1 MSLFSHTSR
10 SKVITQ
16 KNEVMSQTLTFC
28 QAWLRIIFAEGPRQV
43 INALTLYS
51 VMQADLVPIG
61 EHKVTKGHTPI
72 SQFFINI
79 QILANHNKEQAAILF
94 GMLFTLVIWV
104 LYALGLLIAV
114 LFYLLFLLNHIPS
127 KDNGLSNYCRR
138 KIDSRLQKIVGVKVN
153 RALEKANT
161 NRMLHEF
168 NAVKRGAPGQ
178 VKRQPTLPMLD
189 TDLNYKAHDMPSPLR
204 RANDA
209 TYSFSMSSNSPRN
222 EIPNS
227 RDGESTIL
235 DIFPARPLPPS
246 RTATQSSAF
255 SNTTYNSKGSL
266 LRDAAEMDYG
276 PLGRNYPPAG
286 VSYMRSQ
293 HSLNTETP
301 SVDRSATLRSQNP
314 QQSINSSVLPG
325 GRSRTARS
333 QSAQQFSTTEWI
345 PSPLRSGRTP
355 GPDQMTPANF
365 QNINSAGVGYSNTH
379 YEQPPIY
386 GHGVGSA
393 AEKVNMTPISRQNN
407 DHRSVVEKRPPI
419 PPRSALRAL
428 GNTAQCFA
436 LNDHRSRTLSPQS
449 TREAATLSDFG
460 IQQRFVDQPT
470 PVNGRYIAFNPQL
483 DRRPPQIKTATSA
496 PDLARTA
503 MDSRPPTSSADKYL
517 PQAQQRRQQQQ
528 KFPPPRRAGTAP
540 LPQRSDSYYDGYS
553 MGQETVRSGTAPV
566 HSIPPGYEYEDDN
579 FHYITRNQTPAP
591 QIASSSPNN
600 SHAIWWEKEGHRFQR
615 PS

>member
-1 MSLFSHTSR
+1 MRLCSL
-10 SKVITQ
+10 
-16 KNEVMSQTLTFC
+16 TLTFC

-72 SQFFINI
+72 SQFFLNI
-79 QILANHNKEQAAILF
+79 EILANHNKEQAAILF

-189 TDLNYKAHDMPSPLR
+189 TDSNYKAHDMPPPLR

-209 TYSFSMSSNSPRN
+209 TYSFFMSSNSPRSG
-222 EIPNS
+222 IPSS
-227 RDGESTIL
+227 RDGESAIL

-266 LRDAAEMDYG
+266 LRDAVEIDYG
-276 PLGRNYPPAG
+276 LPGRNKTLTG
-286 VSYMRSQ
+286 VSSIRFQ
-293 HSLNTETP
+293 HSPNTDAP
-301 SVDRSATLRSQNP
+301 PVDRSATLRSQNP
-314 QQSINSSVLPG
+314 QQSINSSVTPG
-325 GRSRTARS
+325 GRSLTARS
-333 QSAQQFSTTEWI
+333 QIEQQSSTAEWI
-345 PSPLRSGRTP
+345 PPPLRSGRTT
-355 GPDQMTPANF
+355 GPDQMTRANR
-365 QNINSAGVGYSNTH
+365 QNTNATGVGYSNTH
-379 YEQPPIY
+379 HEKPPIY
-386 GHGVGSA
+386 DHGVGSA
-393 AEKVNMTPISRQNN
+393 AEKVIITPISRQNN
-407 DHRSVVEKRPPI
+407 DYRSVVEKRPPI

-428 GNTAQCFA
+428 GNTTQCFA
-436 LNDHRSRTLSPQS
+436 LKDHNSRALGPQS
-449 TREAATLSDFG
+449 ARETATLPIFEM
-460 IQQRFVDQPT
+460 QQGFVDQST
-470 PVNGRYIAFNPQL
+470 PANSSYVAFNPQR

-496 PDLARTA
+496 PDLARTTTE
-503 MDSRPPTSSADKYL
+503 SHPLTSNADQYL
-517 PQAQQRRQQQQ
+517 PQDQQRRQQQLNL
-528 KFPPPRRAGTAP
+528 PPPRRAGTAP
-540 LPQRSDSYYDGYS
+540 LPQRSDSYYDGYL

-579 FHYITRNQTPAP
+579 LHYITRNQTSAP
-591 QIASSSPNN
+591 RVAPPSPNN
-600 SHAIWWEKEGHRFQR
+600 SDAIWWEKEGHRFQR
-615 PS
+615 PF

>member
-1 MSLFSHTSR
+1 
-10 SKVITQ
+10 
-16 KNEVMSQTLTFC
+16 
-28 QAWLRIIFAEGPRQV
+28 
-43 INALTLYS
+43 
-51 VMQADLVPIG
+51 MQADLVPIG

-138 KIDSRLQKIVGVKVN
+138 KIDSRLQKIVGFKVN

-168 NAVKRGAPGQ
+168 NAVKRGAPGH
-178 VKRQPTLPMLD
+178 VKRQPTLPILD
-189 TDLNYKAHDMPSPLR
+189 TDSNYKVHDMPPPLR

-209 TYSFSMSSNSPRN
+209 TYSFFMSSDSPRTV
-222 EIPNS
+222 ITS
-227 RDGESTIL
+227 SKDGESAIL

-255 SNTTYNSKGSL
+255 SKTTYNSKGSL
-266 LRDAAEMDYG
+266 LREAAEIDYG
-276 PLGRNYPPAG
+276 PPGRNHPPAG

-293 HSLNTETP
+293 HSPNTDAL
-301 SVDRSATLRSQNP
+301 SVDRSATLRSQNS
-314 QQSINSSVLPG
+314 QQSINSSVPPR
-325 GRSRTARS
+325 GRSLTPRS
-333 QSAQQFSTTEWI
+333 QSAQQSSTAEWI
-345 PSPLRSGRTP
+345 PPPLRSGRIL
-355 GPDQMTPANF
+355 GPEQMTPANR
-365 QNINSAGVGYSNTH
+365 QNINATGVVYSNTH
-379 YEQPPIY
+379 FEQPPMY

-393 AEKVNMTPISRQNN
+393 SEKIIMTPISRPNN
-407 DHRSVVEKRPPI
+407 DHRSVVEQRPPI

-428 GNTAQCFA
+428 GNTTQCFA
-436 LNDHRSRTLSPQS
+436 LNDYRSHKLGPQS
-449 TREAATLSDFG
+449 ARATATLP
-460 IQQRFVDQPT
+460 IIEMQQRFADQPT
-470 PVNGRYIAFNPQL
+470 PANDRYVAFNPQL

-503 MDSRPPTSSADKYL
+503 TDSRLPTSNADQYL
-517 PQAQQRRQQQQ
+517 FQAQQRRQEQQN
-528 KFPPPRRAGTAP
+528 FPLPRRAGTAP
-540 LPQRSDSYYDGYS
+540 LPQRSDSCYDGYL
-553 MGQETVRSGTAPV
+553 MGQETVRSGSAPV

-591 QIASSSPNN
+591 RVAPPSPN
-600 SHAIWWEKEGHRFQR
+600 SSDAIWWEKGHRFQR
-615 PS
+615 PF

>member
-1 MSLFSHTSR
+1 
-10 SKVITQ
+10 
-16 KNEVMSQTLTFC
+16 
-28 QAWLRIIFAEGPRQV
+28 
-43 INALTLYS
+43 
-51 VMQADLVPIG
+51 MQADLVPIG

-72 SQFFINI
+72 SQFFLNI
-79 QILANHNKEQAAILF
+79 EILANHNKEQAAILF

-189 TDLNYKAHDMPSPLR
+189 TDSNYKAHDMPPPLR

-209 TYSFSMSSNSPRN
+209 TYSFFMSSNSPRSG
-222 EIPNS
+222 IPSS
-227 RDGESTIL
+227 RDGESAIL

-266 LRDAAEMDYG
+266 LRDAVEIDYG
-276 PLGRNYPPAG
+276 LPGRNHPPTG
-286 VSYMRSQ
+286 VSYIRSQ
-293 HSLNTETP
+293 HSPNTDAP
-301 SVDRSATLRSQNP
+301 PVDRSATLRPQSP
-314 QQSINSSVLPG
+314 QQSINSSVTPG
-325 GRSRTARS
+325 GRSLTARS
-333 QSAQQFSTTEWI
+333 QSEQQSSTAEWI
-345 PSPLRSGRTP
+345 PPPLRIC
-355 GPDQMTPANF
+355 D
-365 QNINSAGVGYSNTH
+365 
-379 YEQPPIY
+379 
-386 GHGVGSA
+386 HGVGSA
-393 AEKVNMTPISRQNN
+393 AEKVIITPISRQNN
-407 DHRSVVEKRPPI
+407 DYRSVAEKRPPI

-428 GNTAQCFA
+428 GNTTQCFA
-436 LNDHRSRTLSPQS
+436 LKDHRSRALGPQS
-449 TREAATLSDFG
+449 ARETATLPIFEM
-460 IQQRFVDQPT
+460 QQGPVDQPT
-470 PVNGRYIAFNPQL
+470 PANSRYVAFNPQR

-503 MDSRPPTSSADKYL
+503 KEFHPSTSNADRYL
-517 PQAQQRRQQQQ
+517 PQDQQRRQQQQ
-528 KFPPPRRAGTAP
+528 NLPPPRRAGTAP
-540 LPQRSDSYYDGYS
+540 LPQRSDSYYDGYFL
-553 MGQETVRSGTAPV
+553 GQETVRSGTAPV

-591 QIASSSPNN
+591 RVAPSPKN
-600 SHAIWWEKEGHRFQR
+600 SDAIWWEKEGHRFQR
-615 PS
+615 PF

>member
-1 MSLFSHTSR
+1 MRLCSYR
-10 SKVITQ
+10 
-16 KNEVMSQTLTFC
+16 LTFC

-61 EHKVTKGHTPI
+61 EHKVTKGHTQI

-79 QILANHNKEQAAILF
+79 EILANHNKEQAAILF

-189 TDLNYKAHDMPSPLR
+189 TDSNYKAHDMPPPLR

-209 TYSFSMSSNSPRN
+209 TYSFSMSTNSPRTGM
-222 EIPNS
+222 PSS
-227 RDGESTIL
+227 RDGESAIL

-255 SNTTYNSKGSL
+255 SNVTYNSKGSL
-266 LRDAAEMDYG
+266 LRDAAEIDNG
-276 PLGRNYPPAG
+276 LPGRNYPLTGA
-286 VSYMRSQ
+286 SYIRSQ
-293 HSLNTETP
+293 HSPNTDAP
-301 SVDRSATLRSQNP
+301 LVDRSATLRSQNP
-314 QQSINSSVLPG
+314 QQSINSSVTPG
-325 GRSRTARS
+325 GRSLTARS
-333 QSAQQFSTTEWI
+333 QSAQQSSTAEWI
-345 PSPLRSGRTP
+345 PPPLRSGRTP
-355 GPDQMTPANF
+355 GPDQMTPANR
-365 QNINSAGVGYSNTH
+365 QNINATGVGYSNTH
-379 YEQPPIY
+379 HEQPPIY
-386 GHGVGSA
+386 DHGVVFA
-393 AEKVNMTPISRQNN
+393 AEKVIMTPISRQNN
-407 DHRSVVEKRPPI
+407 DHRSVVEIRPPI

-428 GNTAQCFA
+428 GNNTQCVA
-436 LNDHRSRTLSPQS
+436 LNDHRSSALGPQS
-449 TREAATLSDFG
+449 ARGAANLPIFEM
-460 IQQRFVDQPT
+460 QQGFVEQPT
-470 PVNGRYIAFNPQL
+470 PANSRYVAFNPQR

-496 PDLARTA
+496 PNLARTA
-503 MDSRPPTSSADKYL
+503 TESHLPTSNIDQYL
-517 PQAQQRRQQQQ
+517 PQDQQRRQQQQ
-528 KFPPPRRAGTAP
+528 NYPPPRRAGTAP
-540 LPQRSDSYYDGYS
+540 LPQRSDSYYDGYL

-591 QIASSSPNN
+591 RVAPPSPNN
-600 SHAIWWEKEGHRFQR
+600 SDAIWWEKEGHRFQR
-615 PS
+615 PF

>member
-1 MSLFSHTSR
+1 
-10 SKVITQ
+10 
-16 KNEVMSQTLTFC
+16 
-28 QAWLRIIFAEGPRQV
+28 
-43 INALTLYS
+43 
-51 VMQADLVPIG
+51 MQADLVPIG

-189 TDLNYKAHDMPSPLR
+189 TDSNYKAHDMPPPLR
-204 RANDA
+204 RANDT
-209 TYSFSMSSNSPRN
+209 TYSFSMSGNSPRTG
-222 EIPNS
+222 IPSS
-227 RDGESTIL
+227 RDSESAIL

-266 LRDAAEMDYG
+266 LRDAAEIDYG
-276 PLGRNYPPAG
+276 PPGRNCSPAG
-286 VSYMRSQ
+286 VSHMRSQ
-293 HSLNTETP
+293 HSLNTCAP
-301 SVDRSATLRSQNP
+301 SMDRSAILRSQNP
-314 QQSINSSVLPG
+314 QQSINSSIPPG
-325 GRSRTARS
+325 GRSLTARS
-333 QSAQQFSTTEWI
+333 HSTQQFSTSELI
-345 PSPLRSGRTP
+345 PPPLRSGR
-355 GPDQMTPANF
+355 GPDQVAPTNR
-365 QNINSAGVGYSNTH
+365 QNINATGVGYSNTQ
-379 YEQPPIY
+379 YEQPPMY

-393 AEKVNMTPISRQNN
+393 TENVFMTPISRQNN
-407 DHRSVVEKRPPI
+407 DDRSVLEKRPPI
-419 PPRSALRAL
+419 PPRSELRAL
-428 GNTAQCFA
+428 GNTTQCLA
-436 LNDHRSRTLSPQS
+436 LNDRRSRTPGPQS
-449 TREAATLSDFG
+449 ARGTATLPIFEM
-460 IQQRFVDQPT
+460 QQRFVDEPT
-470 PVNGRYIAFNPQL
+470 PANGRYVAFNPQL
-483 DRRPPQIKTATSA
+483 DRRPSQIKTATSA
-496 PDLARTA
+496 PDIARTA
-503 MDSRPPTSSADKYL
+503 TDSRPPTSNADQYL

-528 KFPPPRRAGTAP
+528 NFPPPRRAGTAP

-553 MGQETVRSGTAPV
+553 MGQEPVRSGTAPV
-566 HSIPPGYEYEDDN
+566 YAIPPGYEYEDDN

-591 QIASSSPNN
+591 RVAPPSPNN
-600 SHAIWWEKEGHRFQR
+600 SDAIWWEKGGHRFQR
-615 PS
+615 PF